1 MATPFFREPLPA
13 HSAHVGQ
20 ELEVYYRWHP
30 YFGRKVNV
38 RRVEHRATGQFLKV
52 LGPSGAVVSM
62 AAWMLDPVVC
72 AGMTSG
78 APQVD
83 LPALSELKR
92 LVTVVA
98 APPHSRRDDGFAR
111 EKVDEAA
118 RRARVELGQTDE
130 PDIRTQPDRRDERN
144 GTDESRSDACPDS
157 DAGRRHQH
165 RGACR

>member
-1 MATPFFREPLPA
+1 MPFFPEPLPV

-20 ELEVYYRWHP
+20 ELEVHYRWHP
-30 YFGRKVNV
+30 YFGSKISV

-72 AGMTSG
+72 AGMTLG

-83 LPALSELKR
+83 LLALFELKR
-92 LVTVVA
+92 LFTAIA
-98 APPHSRRDDGFAR
+98 APPNSRRDDGFAR

-118 RRARVELGQTDE
+118 HRARVELGQTDE
-130 PDIRTQPDRRDERN
+130 PDIRTQPDRRDERSGAN
-144 GTDESRSDACPDS
+144 ESRSDACPDP
-157 DAGRRHQH
+157 DAGRWYPH
-165 RGACR
+165 RGARR

>member
-1 MATPFFREPLPA
+1 MPFFPEPLPV

-20 ELEVYYRWHP
+20 ELEVYYRWHL

-38 RRVEHRATGQFLKV
+38 RRIEHRATGQFLKV

-62 AAWMLDPVVC
+62 AVWMLDSVVC
-72 AGMTSG
+72 ASMTSG

-83 LPALSELKR
+83 LLALSELKR

-111 EKVDEAA
+111 ERADEAA

-130 PDIRTQPDRRDERN
+130 PDIRTQSDRGDERN
-144 GTDESRSDACPDS
+144 GTEESRSDACPGP
-157 DAGRRHQH
+157 DAGRRHPH
-165 RGACR
+165 KGARR